1 MVIRIEIES
10 SVNKMGMTNRQFQ
23 GWLRTIIKLITKMLK
38 INPDNEEL
46 KELLDLF
53 QSMVED
59 ETD

>member
-1 MVIRIEIES
+1 
-10 SVNKMGMTNRQFQ
+10 MTNRQFQ